1 MFNII
6 CKVFDKFDTI
16 LYKVFYT
23 IKFYILVPIGAVFL
37 ICTFMFVLIT
47 KPNLLVEWFV
57 EVIPSTLVCVGYLL
71 LILLTYLL
79 LRFYIIPKLIELY
92 NLKFNRFDIVFN
104 NKTYTVSRKRAK
116 TIQNALSGDR
126 RSQYELITEFYEPDN
141 KTYFIPEICFYFT
154 KLIAEED
161 TDLGVIVELGDL
173 YKDGIGVRK
182 NKNKALETYNH
193 ALSLYDNQAPNLYIP
208 DNEYRQFLIDLINSI
223 RIK

>member
-6 CKVFDKFDTI
+6 CKVFDKIDTI
-16 LYKVFYT
+16 LDKVFYT

-37 ICTFMFVLIT
+37 ICTFIFVLIT

-92 NLKFNRFDIVFN
+92 NLKFNRVDIVFN
-104 NKTYTVSRKRAK
+104 
-116 TIQNALSGDR
+116 
-126 RSQYELITEFYEPDN
+126 N

-193 ALSLYDNQAPNLYIP
+193 ALSLYDSQAPNLYIP

>member
-37 ICTFMFVLIT
+37 ICTFIFVLIT

-92 NLKFNRFDIVFN
+92 NIFPIL
-104 NKTYTVSRKRAK
+104 
-116 TIQNALSGDR
+116 
-126 RSQYELITEFYEPDN
+126 
-141 KTYFIPEICFYFT
+141 
-154 KLIAEED
+154 
-161 TDLGVIVELGDL
+161 
-173 YKDGIGVRK
+173 
-182 NKNKALETYNH
+182 
-193 ALSLYDNQAPNLYIP
+193 
-208 DNEYRQFLIDLINSI
+208 
-223 RIK
+223 